1 MFFFF
6 FLVFSLAHAQ
16 EMTKVVQMVDKDKI
30 IIIGQRAS
38 ARSRQPSH
46 QRRVSEDTETVT
58 TTPGDEEST
67 VVAQQQVAPQVR
79 FWNRRRSTT
88 STAIRSQPSF

>member
-1 MFFFF
+1 MLFF
-6 FLVFSLAHAQ
+6 LAHAR
-16 EMTKVVQMVDKDKI
+16 EMAKVVQMTDKDKI

-46 QRRVSEDTETVT
+46 QRRVSEDTETLT
-58 TTPGDEEST
+58 TTTGDEEST
-67 VVAQQQVAPQVR
+67 VVAQQRVAPQVR